1 MADNPEQLT
10 RFSISET
17 PVGYLFD
24 VEGDGGGNLIVQ
36 ATANQVDALLDAPD
50 DLLAAHEAAADEVQL
65 KDG

>member
-1 MADNPEQLT
+1 MADNPEKLT

-17 PVGYLFD
+17 PGGYLFD

-36 ATANQVDALLDAPD
+36 ATADQVDALLDALD
-50 DLLAAHEAAADEVQL
+50 DLLAADEATADEVQH